1 MRYIQPRP
9 AQKSKE
15 KQKEREDN
23 MKPFSLQKPVIL
35 FEHGKKGSYL
45 GNVPLYKPIDKKSKS
60 YVERGKA

>member
-23 MKPFSLQKPVIL
+23 MQPFSLQKPVII
-35 FEHGKKGSYL
+35 FEHGKKKSYL
-45 GNVPLYKPIDKKSKS
+45 GNIPLNKQIDKKSKA
-60 YVERGKA
+60 YFERGKA